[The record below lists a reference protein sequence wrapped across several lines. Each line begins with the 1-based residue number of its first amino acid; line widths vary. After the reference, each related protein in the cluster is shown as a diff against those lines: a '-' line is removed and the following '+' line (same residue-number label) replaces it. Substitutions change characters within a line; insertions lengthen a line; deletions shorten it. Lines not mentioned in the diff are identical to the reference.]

1 MAAGVDDPCEDA
13 GQALCSPS
21 WRGYTLFYP
30 EGAPAGGGQWSQNR
44 FPGLARL
51 DPEGRKAEAEMDGAM
66 TEENQIELE
75 KPRILVVD
83 DSRTMRKAMRR
94 LLCQDFD
101 VVEAQDGSEAWDL
114 LSQDQTIKVVFSDL
128 VMPEMNGFELLRNIR
143 ESIHTRISELPV
155 VIITGHNDDEKMHRQ
170 AMALG
175 ATDFITK
182 PFDSI
187 QLKARAKSYAKYEE
201 QSRKLEAAS
210 RIIETQSTIDPL
222 TGLANKLYFKEH
234 GPELL
239 SFALRHDKPLA
250 VLHLA
255 IDKYDVLFKK
265 KGKQVAERVLVHI
278 SKIIAGSV
286 RHEDTVARVGLAQF
300 AVLMPG
306 ADEAMARK
314 IADHVHRLMQ
324 KTGYRIGNARFR
336 MTMSAGLVCPT
347 LSPDLQFEEL
357 IKVAEARLTKAIKD
371 GGNKLIFDEDDLR
384 SAHAGDRGGLR
395 SRHVLTI
402 EEALVLLKAG
412 EQAKVGEQARMLIE
426 RVYPLLAFGN
436 KQLGLGLE
444 GSLLQ
449 LRDRLDRLKEET
461 SAA

>member
-1 MAAGVDDPCEDA
+1 M
-13 GQALCSPS
+13 
-21 WRGYTLFYP
+21 
-30 EGAPAGGGQWSQNR
+30 
-44 FPGLARL
+44 
-51 DPEGRKAEAEMDGAM
+51 
-66 TEENQIELE
+66 ENHIELE

-101 VVEAQDGSEAWDL
+101 VVEAEDGAEAWKL
-114 LSQDQTIKVVFSDL
+114 LSEDPNIKVVFSDL

-143 ESIHTRISELPV
+143 ESIHSRINELPV

-187 QLKARAKSYAKYEE
+187 QLKARAKSYARYED
-201 QSRKLEAAS
+201 QSRKLEVAS

-250 VLHLA
+250 VLHLSV
-255 IDKYDVLFKK
+255 DKYEVLFKK
-265 KGKQVAERVLVHI
+265 KGKQIAEKVLLHI

-306 ADEAMARK
+306 ADEATARK
-314 IADHVHRLMQ
+314 IADRIHRLMQ
-324 KTGYRIGNARFR
+324 KTGYRINNARFR

-347 LSPDLQFEEL
+347 LTADLQFEEVL
-357 IKVAEARLTKAIKD
+357 KVAESRLQKAVAE
-371 GGNKLIFDEDDLR
+371 GGNKLIFEEDDLR
-384 SAHAGDRGGLR
+384 RAQVGDKGGAR
-395 SRHVLTI
+395 MRHLLSV

-412 EQAKVGEQARMLIE
+412 EHAKVAEQIRLLVE
-426 RVYPLLAFGN
+426 KVYPLLAFGN
-436 KQLGLGLE
+436 KQLHLGLE

-449 LRDRLDRLKEET
+449 LRDRLDRLKEA
-461 SAA
+461 SNQAV